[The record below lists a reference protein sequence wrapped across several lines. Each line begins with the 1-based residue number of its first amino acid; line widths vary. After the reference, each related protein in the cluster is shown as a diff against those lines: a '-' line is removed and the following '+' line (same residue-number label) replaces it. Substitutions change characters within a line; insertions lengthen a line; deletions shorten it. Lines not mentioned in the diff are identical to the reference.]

1 MQFPHHLNLNL
12 EVFES
17 DFDSLEKKSLQR
29 FDRETKLSPH
39 FVLFI
44 CELFKPS
51 KESWIFNK
59 SMKNSSPS
67 GQKTSLPC
75 GTWIMFILIELWVS
89 FLFNGVGN

>member
-1 MQFPHHLNLNL
+1 MFFPHHLNLNL

-44 CELFKPS
+44 CELLKAFK
-51 KESWIFNK
+51 
-59 SMKNSSPS
+59 
-67 GQKTSLPC
+67 G
-75 GTWIMFILIELWVS
+75 IMDF
-89 FLFNGVGN
+89 